1 LLLRLGAAKKEAG
14 RAFGFV
20 KIRVPQ
26 AGEEV
31 RRETFTFATDK
42 EKLRKAEQRDG
53 HYLLRSNL
61 TGEDPGVL
69 WERYVQLT
77 QIEAAFKTMK
87 SELGLRPIYHQLGHR
102 VEAHILVAFLAYCL
116 LVTLKNRLHALAPG
130 LTPRA
135 VLETLAPMQM
145 LDVTFPT
152 TDGRRLVMPRYT
164 QPTPDQ
170 KLLLIMLTGPGGKK
184 LEPGNFSLEDFQA
197 MVQDSTQGTIHILGD
212 DGSKTI
218 STMAGWSGPENS
230 DFGMGFRLQDSV
242 TSYQLI
248 WPGNDPI
255 NIFPTE

>member
-1 LLLRLGAAKKEAG
+1 MNANTSDHTTLRGFLNQIEDTYGKAQRVWVMDRGIPSEAMLQQMREPQRQTFYLVGTPKSRIQQHEQKWLDLPWQKVREEVEVKLYEHEGELYVLAKSQGRRAKEMAMRRKRLARLLRKLRAMRRSLPQRDQLLLRIGAAKKEAG

-26 AGEEV
+26 AAAEV

-116 LVTLKNRLHALAPG
+116 LVTLKNRLHAL
-130 LTPRA
+130 
-135 VLETLAPMQM
+135 
-145 LDVTFPT
+145 
-152 TDGRRLVMPRYT
+152 
-164 QPTPDQ
+164 
-170 KLLLIMLTGPGGKK
+170 
-184 LEPGNFSLEDFQA
+184 
-197 MVQDSTQGTIHILGD
+197 
-212 DGSKTI
+212 
-218 STMAGWSGPENS
+218 
-230 DFGMGFRLQDSV
+230 
-242 TSYQLI
+242 
-248 WPGNDPI
+248 
-255 NIFPTE
+255 